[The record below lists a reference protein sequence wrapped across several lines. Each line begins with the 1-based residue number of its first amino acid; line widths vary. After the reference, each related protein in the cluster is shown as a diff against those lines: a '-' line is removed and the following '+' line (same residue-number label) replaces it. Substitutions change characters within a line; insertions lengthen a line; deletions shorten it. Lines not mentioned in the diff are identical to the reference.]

1 MTEPA
6 PVAEFS
12 GTPLSGT
19 NPLLVNFTDL
29 STGPVT
35 SWSWTFGDGGTST
48 LQNPSH
54 TYTAAGT
61 YTVSLTATG
70 PGGTDGE
77 TKVGYIHRQRARPGG
92 RVLRDASQR
101 HQPAARQLHRSIHG
115 PVTSWSWT
123 FGDGGTSTL
132 QKPESHL
139 HGGGHLHRLADRDRS
154 RWV

>member
-1 MTEPA
+1 MGLNGETKVGYITVNEPA

-61 YTVSLTATG
+61 YTVALTATG
-70 PGGTDGE
+70 PGRVWTRE
-77 TKVGYIHRQRARPGG
+77 TKVAYVTVSEPAPTAEFSGTPLSGH
-92 RVLRDASQR
+92 ASR
-101 HQPAARQLHRSIHG
+101 CLVG
-115 PVTSWSWT
+115 
-123 FGDGGTSTL
+123 
-132 QKPESHL
+132 L
-139 HGGGHLHRLADRDRS
+139 HGSLDGRR
-154 RWV
+154 